1 MVDRDVA
8 LKASSG
14 VLMTAAAAAAAGST
28 PAVAGPADPPPP
40 VPVSTWQGFY
50 LGASVGAS
58 WLRSVQDDTA
68 AISGITAVGL
78 FGGQTT
84 GGSTSTTN
92 GIGWLGGLNLGYNWQ
107 SGNFVYSL
115 EADFSWLG
123 HTSASSNGAFVNTY
137 TVHGYNIVAPGTTV
151 RGSKV
156 DWLGTFAA
164 RFGFDFNGT
173 LPYLMLGVAGADIR
187 NTFAISATS
196 PFFGPSSSGSAN
208 QTSWTPGLV
217 FGGGIEHKLNQ
228 NWSLRGEV
236 EWIGFETKQIA
247 NPLFSTTYAASTSNH
262 GPVSFSNDVVIARV
276 GLNYR
281 F

>member
-28 PAVAGPADPPPP
+28 PAVAGPADPPP

-68 AISGITAVGL
+68 AISGITLVGQA
-78 FGGQTT
+78 GGPTT
-84 GGSTSTTN
+84 GGSTSTAN

-107 SGNFVYSL
+107 SGVFVYGL

-137 TVHGYNIVAPGTTV
+137 TLHGYSVATPGSTV
-151 RGSKV
+151 RGSRV

-187 NTFAISATS
+187 NTFAISAGA
-196 PFFGPSSSGSAN
+196 PLFGVPNSASAT
-208 QTSWTPGLV
+208 QTSWTPGIV
-217 FGGGIEHKLNQ
+217 FGGGIEHRLSQ

-236 EWIGFETKQIA
+236 DWIGFETKQLG
-247 NPLFSTTYAASTSNH
+247 NPLFSATYATLTSNR
-262 GPVSFSNDVVIARV
+262 GPVAFSNDLVIARI